1 MLVLQPAV
9 ESFFLVHGTEK
20 EEKPF
25 TADDKDKEKNNDT
38 SRDTL
43 QSSSSFDVPPS
54 PGPYSPG
61 SSASPSS
68 SRNLLQ
74 SGSYSNLPP
83 DTQKFLRFAGKK
95 KNSILL
101 TRYNGISLLSWY
113 RIILVFKS
121 QICIKYLSI
130 KVGSSSCIDVSQD
143 LYKHRDKK
151 ECGPSEMGKK

>member
-20 EEKPF
+20 EEKPSA
-25 TADDKDKEKNNDT
+25 ADDKDKEKNNET

-43 QSSSSFDVPPS
+43 QTSSSFDVPPS

-83 DTQKFLRFAGKK
+83 DTQKFLRFAGK
-95 KNSILL
+95 NSIMH
-101 TRYNGISLLSWY
+101 ILS
-113 RIILVFKS
+113 
-121 QICIKYLSI
+121 
-130 KVGSSSCIDVSQD
+130 
-143 LYKHRDKK
+143 
-151 ECGPSEMGKK
+151 